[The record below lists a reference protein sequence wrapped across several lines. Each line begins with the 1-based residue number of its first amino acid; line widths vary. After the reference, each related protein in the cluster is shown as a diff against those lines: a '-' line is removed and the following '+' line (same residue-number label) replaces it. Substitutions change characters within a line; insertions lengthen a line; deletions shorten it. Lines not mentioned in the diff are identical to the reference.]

1 MSKEKTILF
10 TKKIFSCTCVVLFG
24 ALQLLH
30 AQVSNL
36 RQKIQWKADKNA
48 YEYQVEIQPLDGGS
62 PTYITT
68 QNNYAEL
75 TLTPGNYKYKI
86 HAFDFLGRKSTS
98 TNWTNLEVLKAS
110 KPVIADE
117 KPVPKANKDGS
128 FELNVNVTEISKDST
143 IELVNPETG
152 KSIKGDLILDNKEN
166 QSLSENQSAAKA
178 HFDSLPDG
186 QNWKLRVTNPSGL
199 TTESAPLDLGKE
211 AERLAAEKAKAE
223 EEAHIAK
230 EKALTEAKAAE
241 EARLAAEKAK
251 AEEEARIAAE
261 KAKAEEEA
269 HIAKEKALAEA
280 KAAEEQRI
288 AAEKAKAEEEAR
300 IAKEKALAEAKAAEE
315 ARNAAEKAKAEE
327 EARIAKEK
335 ALAEAKAAEEAR
347 LAAEKAKAEEE
358 ARIAA
363 EKAKAEEDARIAK
376 EKALAEAKAAEEA
389 RLAAEKAKAEENA
402 RIAKEKALAEA
413 KAAEEA
419 RIAAE
424 KNKAEEE
431 ALIAKEKALAEAKAA
446 EEARLAAEKA
456 KAEEEARL
464 RKEKLAQEKE
474 EAKRLKKEEKLKKQ
488 QEKDEALAEKQRLL
502 EEQERLEH
510 EKAQAAAEQARKEHE
525 ERMAMIQEQKEQADV
540 IRAQQEEE
548 KKKILASRKKA
559 KGTPQPPLAIAAGTS
574 IPVEVITNP
583 IYGQDCFSYSANT
596 DPFPLPVIARIGLF
610 PFYGK
615 KWQFGLETDFYYFS
629 LYNTKNDATD
639 YTIDLHVFDVQTD
652 LTYHHQFFTKMLHWQ
667 LKTGIG
673 LQFINSKT
681 NYEYTISDVTYTENQ
696 DQTYLYPTVSAGLSM
711 LFIPRKVFYIDAGM
725 DLIYSIIDA
734 NSFDS
739 SCLLL
744 FGYACVGLR
753 F

>member
-1 MSKEKTILF
+1 MSREKTILF

-30 AQVSNL
+30 AQASNL

-128 FELNVNVTEISKDST
+128 FELSVNVKEISKDST

-152 KSIKGDLILDNKEN
+152 KSIKGDLILDNKEI

-211 AERLAAEKAKAE
+211 EQRIAAEKAKAE
-223 EEAHIAK
+223 EEARIAK
-230 EKALTEAKAAE
+230 EKALEEAKAAE

-251 AEEEARIAAE
+251 AEEEARIA
-261 KAKAEEEA
+261 
-269 HIAKEKALAEA
+269 KEKALAEA
-280 KAAEEQRI
+280 KALEKQRI
-288 AAEKAKAEEEAR
+288 
-300 IAKEKALAEAKAAEE
+300 
-315 ARNAAEKAKAEE
+315 AAEKAKAEE

-358 ARIAA
+358 ARIAN
-363 EKAKAEEDARIAK
+363 

-389 RLAAEKAKAEENA
+389 RLVAEKAKAEEEA

-424 KNKAEEE
+424 KAKAEEE
-431 ALIAKEKALAEAKAA
+431 ARI
-446 EEARLAAEKA
+446 AAEKA
-456 KAEEEARL
+456 KAEEEARIAKEKAL
-464 RKEKLAQEKE
+464 EEARLKKEKLAQEKE

-559 KGTPQPPLAIAAGTS
+559 KGTPQPPLAIATGTS

-639 YTIDLHVFDVQTD
+639 YTIDLHVFDIQTD

>member
-1 MSKEKTILF
+1 MSREKTILF

-30 AQVSNL
+30 AQASNL

-128 FELNVNVTEISKDST
+128 FELSVNVTEISKDST

-211 AERLAAEKAKAE
+211 EQRIAAEKAKAE
-223 EEAHIAK
+223 EEARIAK
-230 EKALTEAKAAE
+230 EKALEEAKAAE

-251 AEEEARIAAE
+251 AEEEARIA
-261 KAKAEEEA
+261 
-269 HIAKEKALAEA
+269 KEKALAEA
-280 KAAEEQRI
+280 KALEKQRI
-288 AAEKAKAEEEAR
+288 
-300 IAKEKALAEAKAAEE
+300 
-315 ARNAAEKAKAEE
+315 AAEKAKAEE

-358 ARIAA
+358 AH
-363 EKAKAEEDARIAK
+363 IAK
-376 EKALAEAKAAEEA
+376 EKALEEA
-389 RLAAEKAKAEENA
+389 RLK
-402 RIAKEKALAEA
+402 
-413 KAAEEA
+413 
-419 RIAAE
+419 
-424 KNKAEEE
+424 
-431 ALIAKEKALAEAKAA
+431 
-446 EEARLAAEKA
+446 
-456 KAEEEARL
+456 
-464 RKEKLAQEKE
+464 KEKLAQEKE

-510 EKAQAAAEQARKEHE
+510 EKAVAAAEQARKEHE
-525 ERMAMIQEQKEQADV
+525 ERMAMIQEQKEQAYV

-639 YTIDLHVFDVQTD
+639 YTIDLHVFDIQTD

>member
-1 MSKEKTILF
+1 MSREKTILF

-24 ALQLLH
+24 ALQLLY
-30 AQVSNL
+30 AQASNL

-128 FELNVNVTEISKDST
+128 FELSVNVKEISKDST

-223 EEAHIAK
+223 EEARIAK
-230 EKALTEAKAAE
+230 EKALAEAKAAE

-251 AEEEARIAAE
+251 AEEEAR
-261 KAKAEEEA
+261 
-269 HIAKEKALAEA
+269 IAKEKALAEA

-315 ARNAAEKAKAEE
+315 ARIAAEKAKAEE

-335 ALAEAKAAEEAR
+335 ALAEAKAAEEQRIAAEKAKAEEEARIAKEKALAEAKAAEEQRIAAEKAKAEEEARIAKEKALAEAKALEEAR

-358 ARIAA
+358 ARIA
-363 EKAKAEEDARIAK
+363 K
-376 EKALAEAKAAEEA
+376 EKALEEA
-389 RLAAEKAKAEENA
+389 RLK
-402 RIAKEKALAEA
+402 
-413 KAAEEA
+413 
-419 RIAAE
+419 
-424 KNKAEEE
+424 
-431 ALIAKEKALAEAKAA
+431 
-446 EEARLAAEKA
+446 
-456 KAEEEARL
+456 
-464 RKEKLAQEKE
+464 KEKLAQEKE

-510 EKAQAAAEQARKEHE
+510 EKAVAAAEQARKEHE

-596 DPFPLPVIARIGLF
+596 DPFPLPIIARIGLF

-629 LYNTKNDATD
+629 LYNTKNDTTD
-639 YTIDLHVFDVQTD
+639 YTIDLNVFDVQTD

>member
-128 FELNVNVTEISKDST
+128 FELSVNVTEISKDST
-143 IELVNPETG
+143 IELVNSETG

-223 EEAHIAK
+223 EEA
-230 EKALTEAKAAE
+230 
-241 EARLAAEKAK
+241 
-251 AEEEARIAAE
+251 
-261 KAKAEEEA
+261 
-269 HIAKEKALAEA
+269 
-280 KAAEEQRI
+280 
-288 AAEKAKAEEEAR
+288 R

-315 ARNAAEKAKAEE
+315 ARIAAEKAKAEE

-358 ARIAA
+358 ARIA
-363 EKAKAEEDARIAK
+363 K
-376 EKALAEAKAAEEA
+376 EKALEEA
-389 RLAAEKAKAEENA
+389 RLK
-402 RIAKEKALAEA
+402 
-413 KAAEEA
+413 
-419 RIAAE
+419 
-424 KNKAEEE
+424 
-431 ALIAKEKALAEAKAA
+431 
-446 EEARLAAEKA
+446 
-456 KAEEEARL
+456 
-464 RKEKLAQEKE
+464 KEKLAQEKE

-510 EKAQAAAEQARKEHE
+510 EKAMAAAEQARKEHE

-615 KWQFGLETDFYYFS
+615 KWQFGLETDVYYFS
-629 LYNTKNDATD
+629 LYNTKNDTTD
-639 YTIDLHVFDVQTD
+639 YTIDLHVFDIQTD

>member
-24 ALQLLH
+24 ALQLLY
-30 AQVSNL
+30 AQASNL

-48 YEYQVEIQPLDGGS
+48 YEYQVEIQPLDGGKS
-62 PTYITT
+62 TYITT

-117 KPVPKANKDGS
+117 KPIPKANRDGS
-128 FELNVNVTEISKDST
+128 FELSVNVTEISKDST

-166 QSLSENQSAAKA
+166 QSLSETQSAAKA

-223 EEAHIAK
+223 EDARIAK
-230 EKALTEAKAAE
+230 EKALAE
-241 EARLAAEKAK
+241 AK

-269 HIAKEKALAEA
+269 RIAKEKAQAEAKAAEEARIAAEKAKAEEEARIAKEQALAEA

-315 ARNAAEKAKAEE
+315 ARLAAEKAKAQE
-327 EARIAKEK
+327 EARIAKEQ
-335 ALAEAKAAEEAR
+335 ALAEAKVLEEAR
-347 LAAEKAKAEEE
+347 LAAEKAKAQEE
-358 ARIAA
+358 
-363 EKAKAEEDARIAK
+363 
-376 EKALAEAKAAEEA
+376 
-389 RLAAEKAKAEENA
+389 A

-424 KNKAEEE
+424 KAKAQEE
-431 ALIAKEKALAEAKAA
+431 ARIAKEQALAEAKAA
-446 EEARLAAEKA
+446 EEARIAAEKA
-456 KAEEEARL
+456 KAEEEARIAKEKAL
-464 RKEKLAQEKE
+464 EEARLKKEKLAQEKE

-510 EKAQAAAEQARKEHE
+510 EKTQAAAEQARKEHE

-574 IPVEVITNP
+574 IPVELITNP
-583 IYGQDCFSYSANT
+583 IYGQNCFSYSANS

-615 KWQFGLETDFYYFS
+615 KWQFGLETDVYYFS
-629 LYNTKNDATD
+629 LYNTKNDTTD
-639 YTIDLHVFDVQTD
+639 YTIDLHVFDIQAD

-681 NYEYTISDVTYTENQ
+681 SYDYTISDVTFTENQ

>member
-1 MSKEKTILF
+1 MSREKKFLF

-24 ALQLLH
+24 ALQLLY
-30 AQVSNL
+30 AQASNL

-117 KPVPKANKDGS
+117 KPVPKANIDGS
-128 FELNVNVTEISKDST
+128 FELSVNVTEISKDST

-166 QSLSENQSAAKA
+166 LSLSENQSAAKA

-211 AERLAAEKAKAE
+211 AERLAAEKTKAQ
-223 EEAHIAK
+223 EEARIAK
-230 EKALTEAKAAE
+230 EKALSEAKATE

-251 AEEEARIAAE
+251 AEEEARIA
-261 KAKAEEEA
+261 
-269 HIAKEKALAEA
+269 KERALAEA
-280 KAAEEQRI
+280 KAAEEACI
-288 AAEKAKAEEEAR
+288 AAEKTKAQEEAR
-300 IAKEKALAEAKAAEE
+300 IAKEKALAEAKV
-315 ARNAAEKAKAEE
+315 
-327 EARIAKEK
+327 
-335 ALAEAKAAEEAR
+335 AEEAR
-347 LAAEKAKAEEE
+347 LAAEKAKAQEEARIAKERALAEAKAAEE

-363 EKAKAEEDARIAK
+363 EKAKAQEE
-376 EKALAEAKAAEEA
+376 
-389 RLAAEKAKAEENA
+389 A

-424 KNKAEEE
+424 K
-431 ALIAKEKALAEAKAA
+431 
-446 EEARLAAEKA
+446 A
-456 KAEEEARL
+456 KAEEEARIAKEKAL
-464 RKEKLAQEKE
+464 EEARLKKEKLAQEKE
-474 EAKRLKKEEKLKKQ
+474 EAKKLKKEEKLKKQ

-510 EKAQAAAEQARKEHE
+510 EKALIAAEQARKEHE

-548 KKKILASRKKA
+548 KKKILAARKKA

-574 IPVEVITNP
+574 IPVELITNP
-583 IYGQDCFSYSANT
+583 IYGQDCFSYSANS

-615 KWQFGLETDFYYFS
+615 KWQFGLETDVYYFS

-639 YTIDLHVFDVQTD
+639 YTIDLHVFDIQAD

-681 NYEYTISDVTYTENQ
+681 NYEYTISDVTYAENQ